1 MSDVTPIALD
11 LDLGELEAQA
21 GEDEAA
27 PKSKGLRLIPM
38 VAAAVVAAGV
48 AGGAAF
54 VLTPG
59 AKEVNPACIDD
70 AENDDGGHGD
80 EHGSEQNNG
89 HEKEHTA
96 AESHGDDRGDTSVHG
111 ESGEE
116 TAAIEE
122 CPADEHGQDDKKKK
136 KADKKKGGH
145 GGGGHGDEAAESSVK
160 PLGSVQHSEHAT
172 FLVLEPM
179 VISIQPI
186 GRSKHLRVS
195 LVFETDDEG
204 AEILLANGFYVQDVL
219 NTYLR
224 SVDHTVLED
233 PSSMSRLRAQILRRI
248 RVIVP
253 DASVTNVLFTEFILT

>member
-11 LDLGELEAQA
+11 LDLSDLETDA
-21 GEDEAA
+21 GEEDAQ
-27 PKSKGLRLIPM
+27 PKGKKLGLIPM
-38 VAAAVVAAGV
+38 AIAAVAAAGV

-59 AKEVNPACIDD
+59 AKNVNPACIG
-70 AENDDGGHGD
+70 AEDGAEKHGED
-80 EHGSEQNNG
+80 HGE
-89 HEKEHTA
+89 
-96 AESHGDDRGDTSVHG
+96 AESHGEDHADAANEHDG
-111 ESGEE
+111 EPV
-116 TAAIEE
+116 IEE
-122 CPADEHGQDDKKKK
+122 CETEDHGGAKDDKKKK
-136 KADKKKGGH
+136 KADKGHGGGH
-145 GGGGHGDEAAESSVK
+145 GGDDAAQSSVK
-160 PLGSVQHSEHAT
+160 PIGAVQHSEHAT
-172 FLVLEPM
+172 FLVLDPM

-195 LVFETDDEG
+195 LVFETDEEG
-204 AEILLANGFYVQDVL
+204 AASLLENGFYVQDVL

-253 DASVTNVLFTEFILT
+253 DASVTNVLITEFVLT

>member
-11 LDLGELEAQA
+11 LDLGELESEAD
-21 GEDEAA
+21 GEEAA
-27 PKSKGLRLIPM
+27 PKSKGLGLIPM

-59 AKEVNPACIDD
+59 AKEVNPACIDP
-70 AENDDGGHGD
+70 
-80 EHGSEQNNG
+80 
-89 HEKEHTA
+89 
-96 AESHGDDRGDTSVHG
+96 AESGGEAHGDDHEADASHG
-111 ESGEE
+111 EDHDGE
-116 TAAIEE
+116 TSDHGDDAASLEE
-122 CPADEHGQDDKKKK
+122 CVAEDHDNKKEEKKKKK
-136 KADKKKGGH
+136 KADKGH
-145 GGGGHGDEAAESSVK
+145 GGGDAAESDVK
-160 PLGSVQHSEHAT
+160 PLGAIQHSEHAT
-172 FLVLEPM
+172 FLVLDPM

-204 AEILLANGFYVQDVL
+204 AEILLDNGFYVQDVL

-233 PSSMSRLRAQILRRI
+233 PSSMSHLRAQILRRI

-253 DASVTNVLFTEFILT
+253 DASVTNVLITEFILT

>member
-21 GEDEAA
+21 GEDDAA
-27 PKSKGLRLIPM
+27 PKSKGLGLIPM

-48 AGGAAF
+48 AGGVAF
-54 VLTPG
+54 VLTPS
-59 AKEVNPACIDD
+59 AKEINPACIDA
-70 AENDDGGHGD
+70 AEGGEEGHGD
-80 EHGSEQNNG
+80 EHDSG
-89 HEKEHTA
+89 HDDGHAA
-96 AESHGDDRGDTSVHG
+96 AESHGDDDGQASDHGDS
-111 ESGEE
+111 SEE
-116 TAAIEE
+116 AAPIEE
-122 CPADEHGQDDKKKK
+122 CPVEEHGEDDKKKK
-136 KADKKKGGH
+136 KAEKKKGGGGH
-145 GGGGHGDEAAESSVK
+145 GGGDEAVESSVK
-160 PLGSVQHSEHAT
+160 PLGAVQHSEHAT

-204 AEILLANGFYVQDVL
+204 AEILLANSFYVQDVL

>member
-11 LDLGELEAQA
+11 LDLGELEA
-21 GEDEAA
+21 ENEADDA
-27 PKSKGLRLIPM
+27 QPQGKKMGLVPM
-38 VAAAVVAAGV
+38 AIAAVAAAGV
-48 AGGAAF
+48 AGGGAF

-59 AKEVNPACIDD
+59 AKDINPAC
-70 AENDDGGHGD
+70 AELLAAQEDGHGD
-80 EHGSEQNNG
+80 DGHSPSTDDHGSDHGAE
-89 HEKEHTA
+89 A
-96 AESHGDDRGDTSVHG
+96 AHG
-111 ESGEE
+111 E
-116 TAAIEE
+116 A
-122 CPADEHGQDDKKKK
+122 ADEHGEAEEHAVTLEECLAEEVHSEDDKKKK
-136 KADKKKGGH
+136 KADKSHGGGH
-145 GGGGHGDEAAESSVK
+145 GGGEEAQSDVK
-160 PLGSVQHSEHAT
+160 PLGAIQHSEHAT

-204 AEILLANGFYVQDVL
+204 AQLLLDNGFYVQDVL

-253 DASVTNVLFTEFILT
+253 DASVTNVLITEFILT

>member
-21 GEDEAA
+21 GEDDAA
-27 PKSKGLRLIPM
+27 PKSKGLGLIPM

-54 VLTPG
+54 VLTPS
-59 AKEVNPACIDD
+59 AKEINPACID
-70 AENDDGGHGD
+70 ATEGGEEGHGD
-80 EHGSEQNNG
+80 EHDGG
-89 HEKEHTA
+89 HEEGHAA
-96 AESHGDDRGDTSVHG
+96 AESHGDDHG
-111 ESGEE
+111 EASAHGDSGED
-116 TAAIEE
+116 AAPIEE
-122 CPADEHGQDDKKKK
+122 CPVEKHGEDDKKKK
-136 KADKKKGGH
+136 KAEKKNSGGGH
-145 GGGGHGDEAAESSVK
+145 GGGEAVESSVK
-160 PLGSVQHSEHAT
+160 PLGAVQHSEHAT